1 MNRKTKRIFLI
12 IISVLLVILFVVV
25 GLNLL
30 KDKDSLSVEEKKY
43 LDSNSSKVFDIIV
56 PNDISVFGD
65 SGTGVFFDFIDFLKK
80 DLDININNHNTKY
93 DSNIDSYGFYIT
105 KNYNDNDSLFYKDH
119 FVVISSLTG
128 LVNNFNPVGNTVG
141 VISNDS
147 SFVANYYNI
156 DESSFK
162 SYDSFN
168 QMTADLGNGTIKY
181 AIVALNEYKPTL
193 IENGINI
200 VYHISDL
207 NKYYYF
213 HYGDNKILNSIYR
226 KMSNKFIKKE
236 LDKSYNKNNYKL
248 FIDKLGISDV
258 EEDTLTNKV
267 YKYGFVENLPYEIL
281 KGGEYGGITA
291 QYLQLFQEF
300 SGVEFTYQKY
310 QSFDKL
316 NAAVAN
322 NKIDLFYNYYTTE
335 TGFTDSGALSL
346 INFYVYADNSIDLSM
361 SNINGLQYKE
371 VYVQE
376 NSYIFDYIKDIEGI
390 KIKTFSTTNDLK
402 KILRKKS
409 IIVVDKNTVTYYLT
423 QLTNDY
429 SVRFS
434 GTVPEKYY
442 SFKYANTSDT
452 LYQLF
457 IAYTKTIDINDL
469 VRKGITT
476 YNKVYNG
483 GTVLEYI
490 AIVILVI
497 VVALVL
503 SYLFYKKNK
512 KKLKINTRVKK
523 EDRIKYIDM
532 LTSLKN
538 RNYLNEQM
546 PLWNK
551 NKIYPQTC
559 IVFDINKVKELND
572 SSGYEAGDR
581 LIQEVA
587 NILVKNQID
596 NSEIMRTDGNEFMV
610 YMVGYSEKQVMSYL
624 KKITKSLSKLNYEPG
639 VAVGYSTVE
648 DSTKL
653 VEDAFNEASI
663 KMRENKEIEGEKD
676 AKKD

>member
-1 MNRKTKRIFLI
+1 MNRKTKRIFTI
-12 IISVLLVILFVVV
+12 IISFLLIILIGVV

-30 KDKDSLSVEEKKY
+30 KDKNALSVEEKKY
-43 LDSNSSKVFDIIV
+43 LDNNSSKVFDIKV

-65 SGTGVFFDFIDFLKK
+65 SGTGVFFDFIDYLKK
-80 DLDININNHNTKY
+80 GLDININNHNTKY
-93 DSNIDSYGFYIT
+93 DSDIDSYGFYIT
-105 KNYNDNDSLFYKDH
+105 KIYNDNDLLFYKDH
-119 FVVISSLTG
+119 YVVISSLTG
-128 LVNNFNPVGNTVG
+128 LENNFSPVGKNVG
-141 VISNDS
+141 VYKNDTTFISD
-147 SFVANYYNI
+147 YYGVE
-156 DESSFK
+156 ESTFK
-162 SYDSFN
+162 QYETLH
-168 QMTADLGNGTIKY
+168 QITTDLGNGTITY
-181 AIVALNEYKPTL
+181 AIVSLNEYKPEL

-200 VYHISDL
+200 VSHISDL

-213 HYGDNKILNSIYR
+213 HFGDNKQLNSIYK
-226 KMSNKFIKKE
+226 KMGNKFIKQE
-236 LDKSYNKNNYKL
+236 FNKSYNTNNYKL
-248 FIDKLGISDV
+248 FINKLGISDAK
-258 EEDTLTNKV
+258 EDSLTNKV

-335 TGFTDSGALSL
+335 TGFIDSGALGA

-361 SNINGLQYKE
+361 TKITGLQYKQ

-376 NSYIFDYIKDIEGI
+376 NSYIYDYIKDIEGI
-390 KIKTFSTTNDLK
+390 KIKTFSTTSELK

-409 IIVVDKNTVTYYLT
+409 IVVLDKNTVTYYLT

-442 SFKYANTSDT
+442 SFKYANSSDT

-457 IAYTKTIDINDL
+457 NAYTKTIDINDL

-476 YNKVYNG
+476 YNKVYDG

-490 AIVILVI
+490 AIVLLVIIGILVL
-497 VVALVL
+497 AY
-503 SYLFYKKNK
+503 YLYKRNK
-512 KKLKINTRVKK
+512 KKLKINTKVKK

-538 RNYLNEQM
+538 RNYLNEKM

-624 KKITKSLSKLNYEPG
+624 KKITKSFNKLSYDAG

-663 KMRENKEIEGEKD
+663 KMRENKEIEGD
-676 AKKD
+676 RNAKKD

>member
-335 TGFTDSGALSL
+335 TGYTDSGALSL

-483 GTVLEYI
+483 GTTLEYI

>member
-25 GLNLL
+25 GLNLI

-335 TGFTDSGALSL
+335 TGYTDSGALSL

>member
-1 MNRKTKRIFLI
+1 MSKKTKRIFLI
-12 IISVLLVILFVVV
+12 IIGILLIILAGVV

-30 KDKDSLSVEEKKY
+30 KDKDALSVEEKKY

-56 PNDISVFGD
+56 PNDISIFGD
-65 SGTGVFFDFIDFLKK
+65 SGKGVFFDYIEYLKEN
-80 DLDININNHNTKY
+80 LDINVNNHNTKY

-105 KNYNDNDSLFYKDH
+105 KNYSDVDSLFYKDH
-119 FVVISSLTG
+119 FVVVSSLTG
-128 LVNNFNPVGNTVG
+128 LVNNFTPNGKTVG
-141 VISNDS
+141 VYKNDAS
-147 SFVANYYNI
+147 YVMDYYNVGEAGI
-156 DESSFK
+156 K
-162 SYDSFN
+162 QYDDYS
-168 QMTADLGNGTIKY
+168 TITTDLGNGTITY
-181 AIVALNEYKPTL
+181 AIVSLNEYKSEL
-193 IENGINI
+193 IEHGINI
-200 VYHISDL
+200 VAHISDL

-213 HYGDNKILNSIYR
+213 HYSDNKVLNSIYR
-226 KMSNKFIKKE
+226 KTANKFLKSE
-236 LDKSYNKNNYKL
+236 FDKSFNKNNYNL
-248 FIDKLGISDV
+248 FISKLGISDA

-281 KGGEYGGITA
+281 KGGEYGGITG

-316 NAAVAN
+316 NDAVAN
-322 NKIDLFYNYYTTE
+322 KKIDLFYNYYTPE
-335 TGFTDSGALSL
+335 TGFIDSGALSL

-361 SNINGLQYKE
+361 SNIQGLQYKE

-376 NSYIFDYIKDIEGI
+376 NSYIYDYIKEIEGI
-390 KIKTFSTTNDLK
+390 KIKTFATTAELK

-409 IIVVDKNTVTYYLT
+409 ILVVDKNTVTYYLT

-434 GTVPEKYY
+434 GTVPDKYY
-442 SFKYANTSDT
+442 SFKYTNSSDT
-452 LYQLF
+452 LYRLF
-457 IAYTKTIDINDL
+457 NAYTKTIDINDL

-483 GTVLEYI
+483 GTVLENI

-497 VVALVL
+497 IVVSSLI
-503 SYLFYKKNK
+503 YFIYKKNK
-512 KKLKINTRVKK
+512 KRLKIKTKVKK

-572 SSGYEAGDR
+572 SSGYEAGDK

-610 YMVGYSEKQVMSYL
+610 YMVGYSDKQVMSYL

-663 KMRENKEIEGEKD
+663 KMRENKEIEGERD

>member
-1 MNRKTKRIFLI
+1 MSKKTKRIFII
-12 IISVLLVILFVVV
+12 IISVLLVVLIGVV

-30 KDKDSLSVEEKKY
+30 KDKNALSVEEKKY
-43 LDSNSSKVFDIIV
+43 LDSNSSKVFDIYV
-56 PNDISVFGD
+56 PNDIAVFGD
-65 SGTGVFFDFIDFLKK
+65 SGTGVFFDYIEYLKNT
-80 DLDININNHNTKY
+80 LDININNHNTKY

-105 KNYNDNDSLFYKDH
+105 KNYNSNDTLFYKDH

-128 LVNNFNPVGNTVG
+128 LVNDFKPNGKTVG
-141 VISNDS
+141 VYKNDAA
-147 SFVANYYNI
+147 FVSDYYNVE
-156 DESSFK
+156 ESTLK
-162 SYDSFN
+162 AYESYN
-168 QMTADLGNGTIKY
+168 QITTDLGNGTINY
-181 AIVALNEYKPTL
+181 AIVSLNEYKPEL
-193 IENGINI
+193 IESGINI
-200 VYHISDL
+200 VAHVSDL

-213 HYGDNKILNSIYR
+213 HYGDNKTLNSIYQ
-226 KMSNKFIKKE
+226 KMSNKFVKNDF
-236 LDKSYNKNNYKL
+236 DKSYNTNNYNL
-248 FIDKLGISDV
+248 FITKLGISDA

-281 KGGEYGGITA
+281 KGGEYGGITG

-310 QSFDKL
+310 QNFNKL
-316 NAAVAN
+316 NEAVSGK
-322 NKIDLFYNYYTTE
+322 KIDLFYNYYTNE
-335 TGFTDSGALSL
+335 TGFIDSGALGA
-346 INFYVYADNSIDLSM
+346 INYYVYADNSIDLSM
-361 SNINGLQYKE
+361 TNINGLQHKE

-376 NSYIFDYIKDIEGI
+376 NSYIYEYIKGIEGI
-390 KIKTFSTTNDLK
+390 KIKTFSTTSELK
-402 KILRKKS
+402 GILRKKS
-409 IIVVDKNTVTYYLT
+409 ILILDRKTVTYYLT
-423 QLTNDY
+423 QITNDY

-434 GTVPEKYY
+434 GTVPDRYY
-442 SFKYANTSDT
+442 SFKYVNSTDPF
-452 LYQLF
+452 YQLF
-457 IAYTKTIDINDL
+457 NAYTKTIDINDL

-476 YNKVYNG
+476 YNKVYKG
-483 GTVLEYI
+483 GSILETI
-490 AIVILVI
+490 AEVILVI
-497 VVALVL
+497 IALFTL
-503 SYLFYKKNK
+503 GYLFYKKNK
-512 KKLKINTRVKK
+512 KKLKINTKVKK

-572 SSGYEAGDR
+572 SSGYEAGDK

-624 KKITKSLSKLNYEPG
+624 KKITKNFNKLNYEPG
-639 VAVGYSTVE
+639 VAIGYSTVE
-648 DSTKL
+648 DSKKL

-663 KMRENKEIEGEKD
+663 KMRENKEIEGDRD

>member
-12 IISVLLVILFVVV
+12 IISVLLVILFIVV

-30 KDKDSLSVEEKKY
+30 KDKNSLSVEEKKY
-43 LDSNSSKVFDIIV
+43 LDTNSSKVFDVFV
-56 PNDISVFGD
+56 PNDISIFGD
-65 SGTGVFFDFIDFLKK
+65 SGTGVFFDYIEYLKK

-93 DSNIDSYGFYIT
+93 ESNIDSYGFYIT

-141 VISNDS
+141 VIKNDTS
-147 SFVANYYNI
+147 YVANYYNI
-156 DESSFK
+156 DEANFK

-168 QMTADLGNGTIKY
+168 QMTIDLGNGTIKY

-213 HYGDNKILNSIYR
+213 HYGDNKTLNSIYK
-226 KMSNKFIKKE
+226 KMSNKFIKNE

-310 QSFDKL
+310 HSFDKL

-376 NSYIFDYIKDIEGI
+376 NSYIYDYIKDIEGI
-390 KIKTFSTTNDLK
+390 KIKTFHTTSDLK
-402 KILRKKS
+402 KVLRKKS
-409 IIVVDKNTVTYYLT
+409 IIIVDKNTVTYYLT

-442 SFKYANTSDT
+442 SFKYRNSNDT

-457 IAYTKTIDINDL
+457 NAYTKTIDINDL

-483 GTVLEYI
+483 GTILEYI
-490 AIVILVI
+490 AFIILIIIVT
-497 VVALVL
+497 AVL

-512 KKLKINTRVKK
+512 KKLKINTKVKK
-523 EDRIKYIDM
+523 DDRIKYIDM

-663 KMRENKEIEGEKD
+663 KMRENKEIEGVKD

>member
-1 MNRKTKRIFLI
+1 MSRKTKRIFII
-12 IISVLLVILFVVV
+12 IISVLLVVLAGVV

-30 KDKDSLSVEEKKY
+30 KDKNALSVEEKKY
-43 LDSNSSKVFDIIV
+43 LDSNSSKVFDCIV
-56 PNDISVFGD
+56 PNDIAVFGE
-65 SGTGVFFDFIDFLKK
+65 SGKGVFFDYIEFLKSN
-80 DLDININNHNTKY
+80 LDININNHNTKY
-93 DSNIDSYGFYIT
+93 DSAIDSYGFYIT
-105 KNYNDNDSLFYKDH
+105 KTYSDTDSLFYKDH
-119 FVVISSLTG
+119 FVVVSSLTG
-128 LVNNFNPVGNTVG
+128 LVDNFTPEGKTVG
-141 VISNDS
+141 VYKPDLDIVS
-147 SFVANYYNI
+147 AYYSVPEI
-156 DESSFK
+156 ALK
-162 SYDSFN
+162 QYDSYS
-168 QMTADLGNGTIKY
+168 QITTDLGNGTINY
-181 AIVALNEYKPTL
+181 AIVSLNEYKPEL
-193 IENGINI
+193 IEHGINI
-200 VYHISDL
+200 VAHVSDL

-213 HYGDNKILNSIYR
+213 HYGDNKTLNSIYT
-226 KMSNKFIKKE
+226 KMANKFIKDGF
-236 LDKSYNKNNYKL
+236 DKSYNTNNYNL
-248 FIDKLGISDV
+248 FINKLGITDAD
-258 EEDTLTNKV
+258 EDTLTNKV

-281 KGGEYGGITA
+281 KGGEYGGITG

-300 SGVEFTYQKY
+300 SGAEFTYQKY
-310 QSFDKL
+310 QNFNKL
-316 NAAVAN
+316 NDAVAN
-322 NKIDLFYNYYTTE
+322 KKIDLFYNYYTNE
-335 TGFTDSGALSL
+335 TGFIDSGALSL
-346 INFYVYADNSIDLSM
+346 INYYVYADNSIDLSM
-361 SNINGLQYKE
+361 SNIQGLQYKE

-376 NSYIFDYIKDIEGI
+376 DSYIYEYIKDIEGI
-390 KIKTFSTTNDLK
+390 KIKTFSTTSDLK

-409 IIVVDKNTVTYYLT
+409 ILVIDKNTVTYYLT

-434 GTVPEKYY
+434 GTVPDKYY
-442 SFKYANTSDT
+442 SFKYSNTNDT
-452 LYQLF
+452 LYRLF
-457 IAYTKTIDINDL
+457 NAYTKTIDINDL

-476 YNKVYNG
+476 YNKVYKG
-483 GTVLEYI
+483 GSVLETI
-490 AIVILVI
+490 AIVILTIIAVI
-497 VVALVL
+497 SLVYFL
-503 SYLFYKKNK
+503 YKKNK
-512 KKLKINTRVKK
+512 KRLKINTKVKK

-572 SSGYEAGDR
+572 SSGYEAGDK

-663 KMRENKEIEGEKD
+663 KMRKNKEIEGERD

>member
-25 GLNLL
+25 GLNLI

-162 SYDSFN
+162 LYDSFN

-316 NAAVAN
+316 NAAVSN

-497 VVALVL
+497 IVALVL

-663 KMRENKEIEGEKD
+663 KMRENKEIEGVKD

>member
-25 GLNLL
+25 VLNLL

-316 NAAVAN
+316 NAAVSN

-376 NSYIFDYIKDIEGI
+376 NSYIYDYIKDIEGI

-497 VVALVL
+497 ILVSVL

-581 LIQEVA
+581 LIQEVS

-663 KMRENKEIEGEKD
+663 KMRENKEIEGVKD

>member
-25 GLNLL
+25 VLNLL

-316 NAAVAN
+316 NAAVSN

-376 NSYIFDYIKDIEGI
+376 NSYIYDYIKDIEGI

-497 VVALVL
+497 ILVSVL

-581 LIQEVA
+581 LIQEVS

>member
-25 GLNLL
+25 GLNLI

-335 TGFTDSGALSL
+335 TGYTDSGALSL

-596 NSEIMRTDGNEFMV
+596 NTEIMRTDGNEFMV